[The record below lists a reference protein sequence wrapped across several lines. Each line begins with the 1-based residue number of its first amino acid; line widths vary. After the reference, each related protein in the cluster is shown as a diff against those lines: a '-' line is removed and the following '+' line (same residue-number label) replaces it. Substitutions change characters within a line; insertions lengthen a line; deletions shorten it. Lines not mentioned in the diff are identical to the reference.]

1 MLTGCSRVLP
11 GAPGCS
17 LNLALTLESTADTC
31 LDATSVP
38 QGYEVVVKEG
48 ETVTTVI
55 QTTEVFSNLGP

>member
-1 MLTGCSRVLP
+1 
-11 GAPGCS
+11 
-17 LNLALTLESTADTC
+17 
-31 LDATSVP
+31 VP